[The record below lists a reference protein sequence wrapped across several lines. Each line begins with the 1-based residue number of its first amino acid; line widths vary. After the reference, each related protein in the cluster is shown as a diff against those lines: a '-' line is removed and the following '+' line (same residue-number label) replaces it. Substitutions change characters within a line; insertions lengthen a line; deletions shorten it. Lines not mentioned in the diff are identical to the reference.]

1 MEARNIVMFSFIMQG
16 VQSIFGGVFGASAKR
31 AMAKQVMANAAYQS
45 GQYMMAAE
53 RAGSEGAMAQYALR
67 QQQEQRLAQLEGAYA
82 ASGVSLEGTAT
93 DMLAAQAGAD
103 RANIEALQYQ
113 TRAQVGDYVTAAQN
127 AILEGRSQAAAL
139 KRAARQDLIG
149 GFFGA
154 GAKATDYLTQN
165 TGNYTTSNIRNE
177 DGSYSVKTTYEKNW
191 NKLFN

>member
-1 MEARNIVMFSFIMQG
+1 MFSFIMQG
-16 VQSIFGGVFGASAKR
+16 VQSIFGGVFSSSAKR

-53 RAGSEGAMAQYALR
+53 RAGSEGAMAQYALQ

-103 RANIEALQYQ
+103 RANVEALQYQ

-127 AILEGRSQAAAL
+127 AILEGKSQAAAL
-139 KRAARQDLIG
+139 KTAARQDLIG

-154 GAKATDYLTQN
+154 GAKATDYLTQR
-165 TGNYTTSNIRNE
+165 TGNYTTKTTQNS
-177 DGSYSVKTTYEKNW
+177 DGSFSVNTNYERNW
-191 NKLFN
+191 DKLFK